1 MTFPSLTRGSIAHTK
16 APPTPNET
24 EDIGEVTN
32 QIPQH
37 NATARREKLKEITEL
52 GLKHM
57 EDKKVST
64 TLLGHEIVLQD
75 VVANVAGAV
84 KLAEDYIKD
93 AVKDLPYASIVMAGV
108 SLVLPLLKNPTA
120 VEAANQDGLTYVTS
134 QMRYYVAME
143 SLLLPEDMEFDL
155 KADLTERLVDL
166 YKLVIDFQVRSVIR
180 FYRSRTKNFLRGTVN
195 YDGWDE
201 KLQHI
206 KDSDAALILTFETAM
221 SGSSLQAL
229 RKLDREAEAS
239 RRALDSLVIKVQK
252 TYRGL
257 SGPARRFAEDRPA
270 YHRSPDTNVPE
281 RPADDRSSP

>member
-1 MTFPSLTRGSIAHTK
+1 MSRVLIRGKPSPRRRLFPTLTRGNIAQMK
-16 APPTPNET
+16 APSTPNEV
-24 EDIGEVTN
+24 EDVDEVTN

-37 NATARREKLKEITEL
+37 NAIARREKLKEITEL

-84 KLAEDYIKD
+84 KWAKDCIKD
-93 AVKDLPYASIVMAGV
+93 AVKDLLYASIVVAGV

-143 SLLLPEDMEFDL
+143 LLLLPEDIEPDL

-166 YKLVIDFQVRSVIR
+166 CKLIIDFQVRSVIR
-180 FYRSRTKNFLRGTVN
+180 FYRSRTKNFFRGATN
-195 YDGWDE
+195 YDG
-201 KLQHI
+201 
-206 KDSDAALILTFETAM
+206 
-221 SGSSLQAL
+221 
-229 RKLDREAEAS
+229 
-239 RRALDSLVIKVQK
+239 
-252 TYRGL
+252 
-257 SGPARRFAEDRPA
+257 
-270 YHRSPDTNVPE
+270 
-281 RPADDRSSP
+281 